1 MSIVELSDL
10 LPGLAGVRVEGV
22 VTEDA
27 WVRVRASADGLDAR
41 CPGCGGTSQRVHSRY
56 ERFLHDPAL
65 GGRATTIG
73 LTVRRFFCDTADCRR
88 KTFVEQVS
96 GLTVRHA
103 RHSIAAR
110 AVLLAVALALGGRAG
125 ARLTGWL
132 AMPTG
137 RMSLLRLIR
146 AMPEPVV
153 PTPQALGVDDFALRR
168 GHVYATILID
178 MDTRRPID
186 VLPDRTKDTLAAWLA
201 EHPGVEVICR
211 DRSGAYAE
219 GAHIGAPDA
228 IQVADRWHLWRNLG
242 DAVETVVVAHR
253 ADLVEPIAEPDLPIP
268 SPAPDPIQP
277 PVERAETGLA
287 VRTRERYAAVQE
299 LLTASI
305 SRAGVSRRL
314 QLDPHTV
321 RRFADAATV
330 DELLVN
336 TRRDSLIDD
345 YRTYLHQRWN
355 EGCTDATVLYQEIRQ
370 LGFTGSDKTVRR
382 YVHPLRASIIAPP
395 VAPTPPK
402 TRHVARWIMT
412 DPANLDPD
420 DKSRLDAI
428 SDRSPAIRTLIG
440 HVRDFATM
448 MRKLAGNELP
458 QWIKR
463 VEDDPLPGLHTF
475 TNGVKRDLA
484 AVTNGLTLPWSS
496 GPVEG
501 QVNRIKMIKRQ
512 MYGRANLDL
521 LRRRILAPI

>member
-10 LPGLAGVRVEGV
+10 LPGLAGVRVEAV

-27 WVRVRASADGLDAR
+27 WVRVRASAHRPDAR
-41 CPGCGGTSQRVHSRY
+41 CPGCGGTSQRVHSHY
-56 ERFLHDPAL
+56 ERLLHDPAL
-65 GGRATTIG
+65 GGRVMTIE

-88 KTFVEQVS
+88 KTFVEQVE
-96 GLTVRHA
+96 GLSLRHA
-103 RHSIAAR
+103 RHSVAAR
-110 AVLLAVALALGGRAG
+110 TLLQAVALALGGRAG

-146 AMPEPVV
+146 AMPEPLM
-153 PTPQALGVDDFALRR
+153 PTPKALGVDDFALRR

-178 MDTRRPID
+178 MDTHRPID
-186 VLPDRTKDTLAAWLA
+186 VLPDRTKETLAAWLA

-219 GAHIGAPDA
+219 AAHIGAPDA

-253 ADLVEPIAEPDLPIP
+253 ADLAEPVTEPEQP
-268 SPAPDPIQP
+268 ATQPAPDTALPPI
-277 PVERAETGLA
+277 ERTETGLA
-287 VRTRERYAAVQE
+287 IRTRERYAAIQE
-299 LLTASI
+299 LLTAGV
-305 SRAGVSRRL
+305 SRAGVSRQL

-321 RRFADAATV
+321 RRFAEAATI

-345 YRTYLHQRWN
+345 YRPYLHQRWN
-355 EGCTDATVLYQEIRQ
+355 EGCTDANTLHQEIRQ

-382 YVHPLRASIIAPP
+382 YLQPFRVTIVAPP
-395 VAPTPPK
+395 VAPAPPK
-402 TRHVARWIMT
+402 TRHVARWLVT

-420 DKSRLDAI
+420 DKTRLDAI
-428 SDRSPAIRTLIG
+428 CDRSPAISALAG

-448 MRKLAGNELP
+448 MRKLAGRELP
-458 QWIKR
+458 QWIER
-463 VEDDPLPGLHTF
+463 VEGDPLPGLHTF
-475 TNGVKRDLA
+475 TNGIKRDLA
-484 AVTNGLTLPWSS
+484 AVTAGLTLPWSS